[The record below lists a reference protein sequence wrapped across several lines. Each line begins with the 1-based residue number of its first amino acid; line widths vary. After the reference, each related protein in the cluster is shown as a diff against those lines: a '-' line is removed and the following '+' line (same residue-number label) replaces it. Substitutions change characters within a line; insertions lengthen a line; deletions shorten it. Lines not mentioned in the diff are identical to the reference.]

1 MAWIKSE
8 QELASHPKLLMLA
21 QDLEIG
27 VPQTVGHLHLLW
39 WWALDYCEDG
49 YLTKYRNFIPL
60 SAQFMGDGDFF
71 TKKLIE
77 HGWIDEIGDD
87 LVIHDWMDYTGN
99 LITVREKDRERKRKA
114 RTSENSKNST
124 NKESWEISD
133 NVNKTNKNVP
143 RTSTGHPS
151 DIQAPSDVRGEE
163 KRVEE
168 SRGDIVPTEQVE
180 FIHQDVGVVQLDN
193 IQKSTTHSAVF
204 VALCQIFGFKTEDL
218 TQSSRGMLNKVAKEL
233 SQVGANAY
241 DIEARIRNY
250 ALTYGNK
257 PTPTALAKHWPDLA
271 QANPKLSK
279 KDLEKLQKKLQ
290 SQASMTQWL
299 NEK

>member
-49 YLTKYRNFIPL
+49 YLTKYRSFIPL
-60 SAQFMGDGDFF
+60 SAQFMGDGEFF

-77 HGWIDEIGDD
+77 HGWIDEVGDD

-114 RTSENSKNST
+114 RTSSNSKNST

-143 RTSTGHPS
+143 RTSSGHPS
-151 DIQAPSDVRGEE
+151 DIQPPSDVRGEE

-168 SRGDIVPTEQVE
+168 SRGDIVPSEHIE
-180 FIHQDVGVVQLDN
+180 FIHQDVGVVEIVNEDN
-193 IQKSTTHSAVF
+193 VSHGNVFTALVDVFEYEVNDLTKST
-204 VALCQIFGFKTEDL
+204 
-218 TQSSRGMLNKVAKEL
+218 RGQLNKAAKEL
-233 SQVGANAY
+233 KEVNATAH
-241 DIEARIRNY
+241 DIRERAQNFI
-250 ALTYGNK
+250 LTYGWK
-257 PTPTALAKHWPDLA
+257 PTPLALVKHWADLRK
-271 QANPKLSK
+271 PKPKIDPKELSK
-279 KDLEKLQKKLQ
+279 LQGRVTTANK
-290 SQASMTQWL
+290 L
-299 NEK
+299 NEWTKDDD